1 MNIENSKQDPRKE
14 KDIADSVVCREIL
27 QEILKFGVN
36 QYQMR
41 KLIMFLA
48 LELDNN
54 ALMKKI
60 CSALESEN
68 RNKLTL

>member
-1 MNIENSKQDPRKE
+1 MIKDNTKSE
-14 KDIADSVVCREIL
+14 KDLADSVVCREIL

-41 KLIMFLA
+41 KLIMLLS

-54 ALMKKI
+54 KLMKNI
-60 CSALESEN
+60 CSALESES
-68 RNKLTL
+68 RTELTL